1 MDIVIQTVP
10 PRSADTYLH
19 RAGRCGR
26 AGKKGMAITLCSPSQ
41 YVNLRKIASECKVM
55 FEEMDKPSQKELME
69 TGAKIVDS
77 Q

>member
-1 MDIVIQTVP
+1 
-10 PRSADTYLH
+10 
-19 RAGRCGR
+19 
-26 AGKKGMAITLCSPSQ
+26 MAITLCSPSQ